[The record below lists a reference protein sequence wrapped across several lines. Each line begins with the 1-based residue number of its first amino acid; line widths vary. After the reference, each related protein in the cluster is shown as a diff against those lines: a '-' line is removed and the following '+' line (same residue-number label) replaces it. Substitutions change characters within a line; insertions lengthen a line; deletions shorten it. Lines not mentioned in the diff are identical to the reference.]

1 MDKKLILA
9 IVLSIIVLIGFNV
22 YFANQTT
29 KQKPIESKE
38 VQKEEIVSPVKQQKE
53 VSQTVKESKS
63 TKKKEFEEKDVEVN
77 TDLLKVVF
85 TTKDAR
91 IKNWIL
97 KGYKENKEKLT
108 DLACGLNIEIDNFN
122 SVEFKPSVYKLDLTK
137 ENPSGKISFIYTSK
151 ELMITKEFLF
161 KDDSYKADCSVKIE
175 NLSNKEVKVNNFL
188 VSLGPGLGSPEKLEE
203 FEELVVSTFIDD
215 KIKKDKI
222 KKIKEDIINRGNI
235 SWIAI
240 SKKFFVASIIP
251 LRDLR
256 PKDTLQASSIIK
268 REFIKGKDADIPTAT
283 ASLKILDFTI
293 VRESSKTFNF
303 VVYAGPSILE
313 NLRELKIHKVLDFGW
328 FSGLGVLLLI
338 TLKFFYKLVQ
348 NYGLAIILL
357 TILIKAILWW
367 PTNKSMKSMKSMQKL
382 QPHMSAL
389 KEKYKNNP
397 QQLNQE
403 VLKLYKGHKVNPLGG
418 CLPMIL
424 QIPIFYALYM
434 ILVNAV
440 ELKDAPFYFWIRDLS
455 VKDPYYVLP
464 ILMGITMLIQQK
476 MTPTA
481 DPNQAKMMMILPIV
495 FTFMFINLPAGVV
508 FYWVVQNIL
517 SIIQQ
522 FYINKQT

>member
-22 YFANQTT
+22 YFANQTA

-38 VQKEEIVSPVKQQKE
+38 IQKEEIVSPVEKQKE

-85 TTKDAR
+85 TTKGAK

-97 KGYKENKEKLT
+97 KNYKESDGKLI
-108 DLACGLNIEIDNFN
+108 DLAGGLNIDVNN
-122 SVEFKPSVYKLDLTK
+122 TSEFEYKCIAIVVSEAGYIERVPFT
-137 ENPSGKISFIYTSK
+137 YTSK
-151 ELMITKEFLF
+151 DLRITKEFLF
-161 KDDSYKADCSVKIE
+161 KDDSYKVDCSVKIE

-188 VSLGPGLGSPEKLEE
+188 ISLGPGLGSPEKIEE

-222 KKIKEDIINRGNI
+222 KKIKEDIINRGDI

-240 SKKFFVASIIP
+240 SKKFFVASIIV
-251 LRDLR
+251 
-256 PKDTLQASSIIK
+256 KDTLQASSIIK

-283 ASLKILDFTI
+283 ASLKIPDFTI
-293 VRESSKTFNF
+293 ARESSLVRPSADAKTFNF

-389 KEKYKNNP
+389 KEKYKNNS